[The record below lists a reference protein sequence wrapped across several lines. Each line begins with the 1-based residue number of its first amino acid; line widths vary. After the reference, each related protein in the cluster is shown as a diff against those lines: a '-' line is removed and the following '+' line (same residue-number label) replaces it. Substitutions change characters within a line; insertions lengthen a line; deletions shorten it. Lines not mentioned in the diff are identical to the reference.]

1 MVPNS
6 EVIPAD
12 GYNFKKME
20 RGGGRGGG
28 STGQAFERVL
38 SGCILQLTLCFDR

>member
-1 MVPNS
+1 MIPNS

-20 RGGGRGGG
+20 RGGGRGEGG
-28 STGQAFERVL
+28 GEER
-38 SGCILQLTLCFDR
+38 GRNWGGGGGGET